1 MTAAIM
7 TRPAAR
13 TTGAAMNPEYWC
25 DGCGGFHTGP
35 CASVAHQQLGDLLAR
50 MVREADS
57 RIPTARRARR
67 TLQEM
72 MPGYER
78 QPVLTLHRPVMAD
91 DACPLCGSWNC
102 DPSKCP
108 PSSGINPKLAPAAP
122 RSSMQCDR
130 CGGVF
135 GAAPMPTG
143 TQAPGLTP
151 TAWTCDAC
159 SALGL

>member
-7 TRPAAR
+7 TRPVAR
-13 TTGAAMNPEYWC
+13 ATGAEATPEWC
-25 DGCGGFHTGP
+25 EPVPTGSS
-35 CASVAHQQLGDLLAR
+35 AGTAHRQLGDLLAR
-50 MVREADS
+50 MVHEADS
-57 RIPTARRARR
+57 RVPAGRRARR

-72 MPGYER
+72 QPGYER
-78 QPVLTLHRPVMAD
+78 QPVLVLHRPVMAD

-102 DPSKCP
+102 DPTKCP
-108 PSSGINPKLAPAAP
+108 PSGLAPALAP
-122 RSSMQCDR
+122 AEPRNEMQCDR

-143 TQAPGLTP
+143 TQRSRLAP

-159 SALGL
+159 KALGI

>member
-7 TRPAAR
+7 TCPKAR

-25 DGCGGFHTGP
+25 SPCGAFHAGP
-35 CASVAHQQLGDLLAR
+35 CAPVALRQLGDLLAR
-50 MVREADS
+50 MAREADS
-57 RIPTARRARR
+57 SVPTTRRARR

-72 MPGYER
+72 LPGYER

-91 DACPLCGSWNC
+91 DACPLCGRWNC
-102 DPSKCP
+102 DPSTCP
-108 PSSGINPKLAPAAP
+108 PSGVAPAPAPATP

-135 GAAPMPTG
+135 GAAPMPMG
-143 TQAPGLTP
+143 TP

-159 SALGL
+159 QALGI